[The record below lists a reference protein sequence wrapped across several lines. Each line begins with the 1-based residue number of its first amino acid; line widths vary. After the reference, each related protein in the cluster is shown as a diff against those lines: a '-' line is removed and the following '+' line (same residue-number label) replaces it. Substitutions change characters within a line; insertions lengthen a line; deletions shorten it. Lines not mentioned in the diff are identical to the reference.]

1 MTTTAAVA
9 TTTTT
14 ADRAR
19 AAALHALPILVLWV
33 PMLVWF
39 LAFKPGIM
47 TNDSL
52 DVWGQVVSG
61 VWVDWHPPVYTA
73 LQWVSYQLVGTPA
86 LATLVQT
93 LALAWAM
100 SRLLRV
106 AVEVGLPAVPVWAF
120 GALVALTPPVGAF
133 SVHLWKDVPYTVA
146 FLLVVEFFL
155 RAGLERVRL
164 VPPLRVP
171 AHVLVG
177 AALLVMLLVRP
188 NGILVALGTGVVA
201 VVLCRHRL
209 LVVGAWVSALVLSV
223 LVESLLYP
231 LLDVRDP
238 PPRVQAGL
246 APLDLGYLA
255 VEHPDELDPEE
266 LELID
271 SLSSLRVWREEY
283 DCHWTGTPMDV
294 MAPTDRVVL
303 VREELQEAWREA
315 LTASTFELT
324 TAHLCGAS
332 VAWNPVPSASERVRF
347 ETLFTGILPNPQ
359 GLETTPV
366 IDRLNEVGLDVLEA
380 TRTVGWQPW
389 FWRAPTWIYLFAA
402 LVVVGCIRARSAWM
416 ALVLGPFVAQ
426 QLSVVAMSGP
436 HARYMLPAGI
446 AAVLA
451 LPTLG
456 RTVFVVRPGSTATA
470 DGSGEP
476 ADPAATTETATQTAT
491 ATDAAADTAADT
503 AAGTP

>member
-1 MTTTAAVA
+1 MRSAAI
-9 TTTTT
+9 
-14 ADRAR
+14 
-19 AAALHALPILVLWV
+19 HALPILVLWV

-47 TNDSL
+47 TNDSI
-52 DVWGQVVSG
+52 DVWGQVLSG

-73 LQWVSYQLVGTPA
+73 FQWVSYQLVGSPA

-106 AVEVGLPAVPVWAF
+106 AVQIGLPAVPVWAF

-155 RAGLERVRL
+155 RAGLERLRL

-201 VVLCRHRL
+201 VVLCRRRL
-209 LVVGAWVSALVLSV
+209 LVVGVWVSALVLSV

-231 LLDVRDP
+231 LLDVQDP
-238 PPRVQAGL
+238 PPRLQAGL

-283 DCHWTGTPMDV
+283 DCHWTGTPMEV
-294 MAPTDRVVL
+294 MAPTERVTL

-315 LTASTFELT
+315 LTGSTLELT

-347 ETLFTGILPNPQ
+347 ETLYSGILPNPH
-359 GLETTPV
+359 GLATTPV
-366 IDRLNEVGLDVLEA
+366 IDGLNEVGLDVLEA

-402 LVVVGCIRARSAWM
+402 LVVAACIRARSAWM

-426 QLSVVAMSGP
+426 QLSVVAISGP

-456 RTVFVVRPGSTATA
+456 AHRVRGAPRPEG
-470 DGSGEP
+470 DGRRVGG
-476 ADPAATTETATQTAT
+476 
-491 ATDAAADTAADT
+491 
-503 AAGTP
+503 AGRGGHR